1 MGGALLAGWLQR
13 GIAAADVVVVEPN
26 SVPDLPAGLRQ
37 VAEAATIPADF
48 APDIVML
55 AVKPQARD
63 QAAPAYAGY
72 AGRGASIGRASCRER
87 LLQSVEIPGVAVSL
101 TKQTINTR
109 KP

>member
-55 AVKPQARD
+55 AVKPQAMD

-72 AGRGASIGRASCRER
+72 AARGACFLSIAAGKTIAGLNA
-87 LLQSVEIPGVAVSL
+87 LLGGSAE
-101 TKQTINTR
+101 
-109 KP
+109 